1 MFGPPK
7 EKKDMV
13 ELLKKLPAFD
23 GLSDYELI
31 QVERVIHQRQYNAG
45 EFVFEENVPGA
56 GMYIIKKGEILI
68 KKKIDDSDEEI
79 TLASIKK
86 DSFFGE
92 MALIDEMP
100 RSAAAVA
107 KKDTELLAFCK
118 PDLEGLMSRNP
129 TAAVK
134 IISNIARLVC
144 KRLVVTNDKLEEAER
159 ELLQLRDEGGN
170 DD

>member
-13 ELLKKLPAFD
+13 ELLKKLPAFE
-23 GLSDYELI
+23 GLSDHELMH
-31 QVERVIHQRQYNAG
+31 VERTIHQRQYNAG
-45 EFVFEENVPGA
+45 ESVFEENMPGA

-68 KKKIDDSDEEI
+68 KKKIDDADEEI
-79 TLASIKK
+79 ILALIKK
-86 DSFFGE
+86 NSFFGE

-100 RSAAAVA
+100 RSAAAIA

-118 PDLEGLMSRNP
+118 PDLEGLMSRAP
-129 TAAVK
+129 STAVK
-134 IISNIARLVC
+134 IIANISRLIC

-159 ELLQLRDEGGN
+159 ELLLLKGEKSNG
-170 DD
+170 